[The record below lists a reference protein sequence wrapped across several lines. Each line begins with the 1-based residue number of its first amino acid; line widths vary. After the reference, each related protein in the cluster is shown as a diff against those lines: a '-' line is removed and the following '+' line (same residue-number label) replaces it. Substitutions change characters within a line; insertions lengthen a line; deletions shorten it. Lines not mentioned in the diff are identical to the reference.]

1 MNRGPVPTVDVII
14 EIGEEIVLIRR
25 KHPPP
30 GWAIPGGFVDAGER
44 AENAAVR
51 EAQEETGLS
60 VTLTALLGVY
70 SDPGRDPRRHTISIV
85 YVARLRQAVARYD
98 AALVS
103 CLHSADEKL
112 TELELII
119 QEIR

>member
-1 MNRGPVPTVDVII
+1 MIDLNLLAKSLVRATL
-14 EIGEEIVLIRR
+14 LI
-25 KHPPP
+25 
-30 GWAIPGGFVDAGER
+30 
-44 AENAAVR
+44 AALV
-51 EAQEETGLS
+51 G
-60 VTLTALLGVY
+60 
-70 SDPGRDPRRHTISIV
+70 IV
-85 YVARLRQAVARYD
+85 YVARLRQAVKRYD